1 MAGFFGF
8 FDYTKP
14 GKGLS
19 KEDVDKKGVAL
30 YFDIL
35 GRRFWKFIQLN
46 LLFLAASI
54 PAIIIG
60 WLISLFGVTWL
71 AALSQ
76 VELSQEWINGLTLLG
91 AFVTVIFLQL
101 CGSGPA
107 SAGMSYV
114 LRKYANDTHSW
125 VWSDFWD
132 NFKSNFKQSVAVY
145 IINVFVTCIMAVS
158 FVFYRRVMEGFSAT
172 LLSTV
177 IAIAF
182 AIFYMMQMYTY
193 QLMVSFELK
202 LKDIYRNALIL
213 VLAKLPWN
221 VLTVVVTFFLFR
233 GLFALAMSVPIGAV
247 AVVFVIFY
255 VLVNFTQIF
264 MSNNVIKK
272 LLLEPALERTQNDSA
287 EETETEETAEE
298 ENTEE

>member
-8 FDYTKP
+8 LDYTTP

-19 KEDVDKKGVAL
+19 KEDVDKKGATL
-30 YFDIL
+30 YFDIW

-54 PAIIIG
+54 PAIIIS
-60 WLISLFGVTWL
+60 WVISHSGVIWL
-71 AALSQ
+71 AALSKI
-76 VELSQEWINGLTLLG
+76 ELNQEKLNGLILIG
-91 AFVTVIFLQL
+91 VFVAVIFLQL

-145 IINVFVTCIMAVS
+145 IINVLLTCIMAVS
-158 FVFYRRVMEGFSAT
+158 FVFYRRVMKGFSAT

-272 LLLEPALERTQNDSA
+272 LLLEPALAGEQENSA
-287 EETETEETAEE
+287 KKTEAEE
-298 ENTEE
+298 E

>member
-30 YFDIL
+30 YLDIV
-35 GRRFWKFIQLN
+35 GRRFWKLIQLN
-46 LLFLAASI
+46 FLFLAASI

-60 WLISLFGVTWL
+60 WMISVFAVTWL
-71 AALSQ
+71 ASLSQ
-76 VELSQEWINGLTLLG
+76 VEFSQEWINGLTLL
-91 AFVTVIFLQL
+91 AVFVTVIFLQL

-107 SAGMSYV
+107 SAGMNYV

-145 IINVFVTCIMAVS
+145 IINVFLTSIMAVS
-158 FVFYRRVMEGFSAT
+158 FVFYRKFMQGFSST
-172 LLSTV
+172 VLSTIIVV
-177 IAIAF
+177 IF
-182 AIFYMMQMYTY
+182 AMFYMMQIYTY
-193 QLMVSFELK
+193 QIMVSFELK

-221 VLTVVVTFFLFR
+221 VLTLVVTLLLFR
-233 GLFALAMSVPIGAV
+233 GIFALAMSVPIVGV
-247 AVVFVIFY
+247 AVVLAIFY
-255 VLVNFTQIF
+255 ALLNFTQIF

-272 LLLEPALERTQNDSA
+272 LLLEPALSREQESA
-287 EETETEETAEE
+287 LEKAEKLIEE

>member
-19 KEDVDKKGVAL
+19 KEDVDKKGIAL

-35 GRRFWKFIQLN
+35 ARRFWKFIQLN
-46 LLFLAASI
+46 LIFLVASI

-60 WLISLFGVTWL
+60 WFISIYAVTWL
-71 AALSQ
+71 ATLAK
-76 VELSQEWINGLTLLG
+76 VELSQEWLNGLTMLG
-91 AFVTVIFLQL
+91 AFLTVIFLQL

-107 SAGMSYV
+107 SAGMNYV
-114 LRKYANDTHSW
+114 VRKYANDTHSW
-125 VWSDFWD
+125 VWSDFFD

-145 IINVFVTCIMAVS
+145 VINVIVNCVMAVS
-158 FVFYRRVMEGFSAT
+158 FVFYWRVMAGFAST
-172 LLSTV
+172 VLSTV
-177 IAIAF
+177 IVMIF
-182 AIFYMMQMYTY
+182 ALFYMMQMYTY

-221 VLTVVVTFFLFR
+221 VLTLVVTFLMFR
-233 GLFALAMSVPIGAV
+233 GLFALTVSVPIAGIV
-247 AVVFVIFY
+247 VVFAILY
-255 VLVNFTQIF
+255 VLINFTQIF
-264 MSNNVIKK
+264 MTNNVIKK
-272 LLLEPALERTQNDSA
+272 LLLEPAMAKEA
-287 EETETEETAEE
+287 EETAET